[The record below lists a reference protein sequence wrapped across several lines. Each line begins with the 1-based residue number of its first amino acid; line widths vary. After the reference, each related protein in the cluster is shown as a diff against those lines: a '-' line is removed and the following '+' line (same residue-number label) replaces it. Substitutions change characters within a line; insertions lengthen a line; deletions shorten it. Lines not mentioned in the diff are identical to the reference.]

1 MDVAALTKNQL
12 SVKAQIR
19 RDVVSILSEAER
31 VMKKTLF
38 DALFEKSPLSPAE
51 RTETDADSVAVLYR
65 SLIGAVLNDS
75 VETGEVTFT
84 DNFYSLNRDV
94 PIYIRSYE
102 VKEFVKSI
110 LKENVPYSKKEIF
123 TKCEMAFG
131 TNKTDTNKDD
141 NRLRAYIGEYLSTC
155 ERKGTVT
162 VADGKYYLSEERES
176 AVDSFDRFI
185 KSLNSSGGEGFERFG
200 AILLRSFYEKS
211 GVTVDECK
219 VTGGS
224 DDGGVDIV
232 VRITDKLGFKDFICV
247 QAKARRNAHVTL
259 KEVREFIGAM
269 HTQNGTKGIY
279 LTTSVF
285 HPDAEKLLNDVPHVT
300 GIDGAKVYALAKE
313 LDLLNL

>member
-1 MDVAALTKNQL
+1 
-12 SVKAQIR
+12 
-19 RDVVSILSEAER
+19 
-31 VMKKTLF
+31 MKKLNI
-38 DALFEKSPLSPAE
+38 AIIGQG
-51 RTETDADSVAVLYR
+51 R
-65 SLIGAVLNDS
+65 SGRNIH
-75 VETGEVTFT
+75 
-84 DNFYSLNRDV
+84 
-94 PIYIRSYE
+94 
-102 VKEFVKSI
+102 
-110 LKENVPYSKKEIF
+110 
-123 TKCEMAFG
+123 
-131 TNKTDTNKDD
+131 
-141 NRLRAYIGEYLSTC
+141 
-155 ERKGTVT
+155 
-162 VADGKYYLSEERES
+162 GKYYLSEEIEC

-211 GVTVDECK
+211 GVTVDECN

-300 GIDGAKVYALAKE
+300 GIDGARIYALAKE
-313 LDLLNL
+313 LDLLNI